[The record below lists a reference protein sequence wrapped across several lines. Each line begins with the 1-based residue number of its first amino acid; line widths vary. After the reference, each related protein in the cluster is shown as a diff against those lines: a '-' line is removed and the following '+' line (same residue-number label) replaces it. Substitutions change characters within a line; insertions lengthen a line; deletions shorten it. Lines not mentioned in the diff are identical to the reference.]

1 MRMGRSKTLLASG
14 ILSRMFAAVAFLGLA
29 VATAQAQP
37 PADFY
42 RGNTIK
48 FHLASEPG
56 GGFDLIARSFAKY
69 FVNYVPGKPAIVM
82 VNMPGGGGTIL
93 ANWAYNIAPKDGS
106 VIAMGLS
113 TLPMNQVISPDP
125 VRYDANKFN
134 WIGNLEKATGVI
146 LTWHTSPT
154 RTFADAKLRET
165 PMAGTGKNSIIYQ
178 LLTLSNKL
186 LDTKFKI
193 VLGYNTGRVLAVERG
208 EVDGTGSTLQNI
220 PAMAPHWTEKDY
232 RLLAINAPAR
242 LPKYP
247 DVPTMVE
254 FAKAP
259 LARSMLEFWMYQSAT
274 ARAVFTP
281 PGVPPERVEAL
292 RRAFDQTVRDS
303 GFLAEIDR
311 LQTVIEAS
319 SGEEVQEAV
328 KAILSTSPEVAAAI
342 LDTIK

>member
-1 MRMGRSKTLLASG
+1 MRSNRSEAMTSMVR
-14 ILSRMFAAVAFLGLA
+14 ISAAVVGCCIASAAPALA
-29 VATAQAQP
+29 QSA
-37 PADFY
+37 ADFY
-42 RGNTIK
+42 RGNTIR

-69 FVNYVPGKPAIVM
+69 FVNYVPGKPAVVV

-93 ANWAYNIAPKDGS
+93 ANWAYNVAPKDGS

-113 TLPMNQVISPDP
+113 TLPMNQVIAPDP
-125 VRYDANKFN
+125 VRYDANKFY
-134 WIGNLEKATGVI
+134 WVGNLEKATGVI
-146 LTWHTSPT
+146 LTWRTSQT
-154 RTFADAKLRET
+154 KTFADAKLRET

-186 LDTKFKI
+186 LDTKFKV

-232 RLLAINAPAR
+232 RLLAINEPER
-242 LPKYP
+242 LAKYP

-254 FAKAP
+254 FVKTP
-259 LARSMLEFWMYQSAT
+259 LARQMLELWMYQSAT
-274 ARAVFTP
+274 ARAIFSP
-281 PGVPPERVEAL
+281 PGAPAERVEAL
-292 RRAFDQTVRDS
+292 RRAFDETVKDPA
-303 GFLAEIDR
+303 FLAEMTR
-311 LQTVIEAS
+311 LQTVIEPS
-319 SGEEVQEAV
+319 RGEEVQDAV
-328 KAILSTSPEVAAAI
+328 KAILSTSPEVAATI